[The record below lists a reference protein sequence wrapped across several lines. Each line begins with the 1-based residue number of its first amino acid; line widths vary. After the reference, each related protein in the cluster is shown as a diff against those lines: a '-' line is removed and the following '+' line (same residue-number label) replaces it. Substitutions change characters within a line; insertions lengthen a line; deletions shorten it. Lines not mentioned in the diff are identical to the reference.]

1 MDKSRGRIIAMPIPE
16 IKLNNGSTIPQ
27 LEFGTFRISND
38 DFGTECILNA
48 IKVGYRHIDTAYNY
62 KNEKNVAE
70 AIKKSGVPREE
81 FFLTTKIGFQD
92 IVAKRTRE
100 AFFESLKNL
109 GMDYVDMVLL
119 HWAATNYLEAYQEL
133 LQLKKE
139 GLIKNIGVS
148 NFQIHH
154 LECLAGHQ
162 LPTPVVNQIELH
174 PLFQEK
180 ELKEYCLSHNI
191 AIEAWS
197 PLGGRDFPILDN
209 PTIMELSQKY
219 AKTSAQIILRW
230 HLQEGHIIFPKS
242 TKIENMTANIT
253 IFDFTL
259 SEDDIEIIRGMDT
272 GERLYWSPTRWD

>member
-1 MDKSRGRIIAMPIPE
+1 MDKSRGRIITMQIPE

-27 LEFGTFRISND
+27 LGFGTFRISND

-139 GLIKNIGVS
+139 GLIKISVLAISKFITS
-148 NFQIHH
+148 N
-154 LECLAGHQ
+154 
-162 LPTPVVNQIELH
+162 
-174 PLFQEK
+174 
-180 ELKEYCLSHNI
+180 
-191 AIEAWS
+191 AWRVIS
-197 PLGGRDFPILDN
+197 YRRP
-209 PTIMELSQKY
+209 
-219 AKTSAQIILRW
+219 
-230 HLQEGHIIFPKS
+230 
-242 TKIENMTANIT
+242 
-253 IFDFTL
+253 
-259 SEDDIEIIRGMDT
+259 
-272 GERLYWSPTRWD
+272 